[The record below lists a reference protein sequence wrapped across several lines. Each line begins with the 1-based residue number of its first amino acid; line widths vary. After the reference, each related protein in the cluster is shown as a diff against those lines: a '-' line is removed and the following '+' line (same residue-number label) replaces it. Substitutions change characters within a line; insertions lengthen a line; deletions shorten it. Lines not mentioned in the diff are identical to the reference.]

1 LPALLQ
7 ISCVEWESSRPPDA
21 AAVVLVM
28 PESAV
33 GETFAT
39 FLNRLQATQQLDRI
53 VIDECHIV
61 LNRQYKFRKQM
72 QQLGRLVAAETQI
85 VMLTATLPPSK
96 EDKLF
101 HPMYFDPEQVKM
113 FRALTARTNV
123 AYCVVK
129 VGKEARKQEV

>member
-53 VIDECHIV
+53 VIDECH
-61 LNRQYKFRKQM
+61 M